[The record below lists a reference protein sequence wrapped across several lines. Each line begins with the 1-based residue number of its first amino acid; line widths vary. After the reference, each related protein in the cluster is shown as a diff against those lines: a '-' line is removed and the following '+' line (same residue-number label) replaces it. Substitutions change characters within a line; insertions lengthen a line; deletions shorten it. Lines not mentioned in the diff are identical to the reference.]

1 MASKPIS
8 KIIPRVYWISTL
20 VLAFFNF
27 TRIFY
32 INTPMFQKAMEHWG
46 LPKWFYLE
54 LVIANFIGGIIIL
67 LPFIGKRLKEW
78 VYVGLGLGYLSAIIA
93 HFSIDGINTITF
105 MPLVPFVILLT
116 SYITNHK
123 LNEEM

>member
-1 MASKPIS
+1 M
-8 KIIPRVYWISTL
+8 
-20 VLAFFNF
+20 
-27 TRIFY
+27 
-32 INTPMFQKAMEHWG
+32 
-46 LPKWFYLE
+46 PKWFYLE